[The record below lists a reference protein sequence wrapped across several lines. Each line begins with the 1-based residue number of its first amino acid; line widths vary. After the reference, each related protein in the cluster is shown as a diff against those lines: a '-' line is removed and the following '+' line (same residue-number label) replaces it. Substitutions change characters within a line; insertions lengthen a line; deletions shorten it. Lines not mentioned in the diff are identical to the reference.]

1 MKSIFQPFFI
11 IFFGAFLSAC
21 GGYLPSA
28 PTNWSANPSEM
39 HVWTPPDEEKLAE
52 RRRTQQDLD
61 NLATEVERLFVN
73 QESLEQQEGN
83 LAELIRKTDSDIKSA
98 EKEFSNQISKEIDR
112 NKSMQSDLNKA
123 RVEYEE
129 QRKKLIKLSVVKP
142 PVIFSAA
149 DYNSAMKAFSEGKY
163 SKSINLFNRLGKQN
177 PPMFLQD
184 NIHFGMGSSYYRLRK
199 YPKARKHFQKIIDD
213 YPMGDKSFNSYVML
227 GIIDNMQGE
236 KSRALYLLNEALTK
250 NPPERMKPMIDH
262 LINSIGKE
270 SSHASN

>member
-11 IFFGAFLSAC
+11 IFFGTFLSAC

-39 HVWTPPDEEKLAE
+39 HVWTPPDEEKLAG

-98 EKEFSNQISKEIDR
+98 EKEFSNQISKEVDR
-112 NKSMQSDLNKA
+112 NKAMQSDLNKA

-129 QRKKLIKLSVVKP
+129 QRKKTNKTFCSQASCYFFCCRLQ
-142 PVIFSAA
+142 FR
-149 DYNSAMKAFSEGKY
+149 YEG
-163 SKSINLFNRLGKQN
+163 F
-177 PPMFLQD
+177 
-184 NIHFGMGSSYYRLRK
+184 
-199 YPKARKHFQKIIDD
+199 
-213 YPMGDKSFNSYVML
+213 
-227 GIIDNMQGE
+227 
-236 KSRALYLLNEALTK
+236 
-250 NPPERMKPMIDH
+250 
-262 LINSIGKE
+262 
-270 SSHASN
+270 